1 MGSFRN
7 RLLAL
12 IIGLVVLTQTVTLIA
27 VLVRTVGDVDARA
40 DSQLRSGGSVV
51 EEFVHFQA
59 AELASG
65 VAVLA
70 SDFGLR
76 TAVASG
82 DKATILSAARN
93 HAARIGADLVLLTS
107 ASGQLLASSAPLA
120 SRESVLLRQ
129 LIAGAASAP
138 DEAHFVVLAGR
149 CYQLF
154 LAPVRAPNLIGWAA
168 MGFRVDDNLAKRIGD
183 LMDVNVTLL
192 VRGNGGVLI
201 AASTLPPAERAL
213 LAANPGLDGM
223 TDAPPRIEKVGGGR
237 YLSFARRLDARSPV
251 VVLLQKPMS
260 KVLAPYDEVRD
271 ALFLIGGIALVL
283 AVVVGL
289 LLGRGAT
296 RPLGELVSAARRIQS
311 GTYDTA
317 VKPSG
322 GEEFRAL
329 AATLNAMQQDIA
341 EREARITH
349 AAYHDSLTDLPNR
362 AYAERHLDQL
372 LRESPQ
378 TPSAVIVVD
387 VRNMREINAS
397 LGHHVG
403 DEALRE
409 AARRLR
415 QNCGSSDLLARLA
428 ANQFLL
434 VAPHC
439 SSERALLLAEQLA
452 GVIRTGFHV
461 SALSLEL
468 HVAAGVCC
476 APEHGTTSS
485 ELLRRAQ
492 IALED
497 CEDARGRVALYRA
510 GRDGEHRRRLALAA
524 DLRRAVER
532 DELTLV
538 YQPKVSVATRTVTSF
553 EALARW
559 RHPQLGA
566 ISPGEFVPIAERTG
580 SSRRLTSWVLGAA
593 IRQMAEWRKVGLD
606 VDLAVNLS
614 APDILDVALADEILA
629 ALKRHGVEPTRL
641 ALEITESAAMR
652 DAPLAAR
659 NMQLL
664 RIAGIRFAIDD
675 FGTGYSSLSQLS
687 RLPVDE
693 LKIDR
698 SFMMHAHE
706 RSDDATIVR
715 STIEL
720 AHSMGLK
727 VVAEGVENVQGW
739 NLLRRLGCDFAQ
751 GYLISKPLGVEEAAA
766 FMRRANQIL
775 PASDSTVAQ
784 IRALSEL
791 AETPGAVYR

>member
-12 IIGLVVLTQTVTLIA
+12 IIGLVILTQTVTLIA
-27 VLVRTVGDVDARA
+27 VLARTAGDVKARA
-40 DSQLRSGGSVV
+40 EEQLRSGGSVV
-51 EEFVHFQA
+51 EEFVHSQA
-59 AELASG
+59 TQLSSG

-70 SDFGLR
+70 ADFGLR
-76 TAVASG
+76 EAVASG
-82 DKATILSAARN
+82 DRVTILSAARN
-93 HAARIGADLVLLTS
+93 HAARIGADLVLLMS
-107 ASGQLLASSAPLA
+107 ASGQVLASSAPLA
-120 SRESVLLRQ
+120 SSESVLLRQ
-129 LIAGAASAP
+129 LIAGASGAP
-138 DEAHFVVLAGR
+138 DEAHFIVLAGR

-154 LAPVRAPNLIGWAA
+154 LAPVRAPNVIGWAA
-168 MGFRVDDNLAKRIGD
+168 MGFKVDDGLAKRIGD
-183 LMDVNVTLL
+183 VVGVNVTLL
-192 VRGNGGVLI
+192 VQGDDGVLI
-201 AASTLPPAERAL
+201 AASTLPAVERAL
-213 LAANPGLDGM
+213 LITNRKVEVM
-223 TDAPPRIEKVGGGR
+223 TDAPSIETVGHIR

-251 VVLLQKPMS
+251 VVLLQKPMTD
-260 KVLAPYDEVRD
+260 VLAPYDEVRD
-271 ALFLIGGIALVL
+271 ALFLIGGIALLL
-283 AVVVGL
+283 AAAVGL

-296 RPLGELVSAARRIQS
+296 RPLGDLVSAARRIQG

-329 AATLNAMQQDIA
+329 AETLNAMQQDIA
-341 EREARITH
+341 ERELRITH
-349 AAYHDSLTDLPNR
+349 AAYHDPLTGLPNR

-372 LRESPQ
+372 LRETPQ

-387 VRNMREINAS
+387 VRNVREINTS

-415 QNCGSSDLLARLA
+415 QNSGSGDLVARLA
-428 ANQFLL
+428 ANQFLI
-434 VAPHC
+434 VARHC
-439 SSERALLLAEQLA
+439 SSGRALLLAEQLA
-452 GVIRTGFHV
+452 GVIRAGFHV
-461 SALSLEL
+461 SSLSLEL
-468 HVAAGVCC
+468 HVAAGVCS

-497 CEDARGRVALYRA
+497 CEEARGRVALYRP
-510 GRDGEHRRRLALAA
+510 GRDTEHRRRLALAA
-524 DLRRAVER
+524 DLRRAVEQS
-532 DELTLV
+532 ELALV
-538 YQPKVSVATRTVTSF
+538 YQPKVSVATRTVSSF
-553 EALARW
+553 EALVRW
-559 RHPQLGA
+559 SHPQLGA

-593 IRQMAEWRKVGLD
+593 IRQMAEWRKGGLD
-606 VDLAVNLS
+606 VEIAVNLS
-614 APDILDVALADEILA
+614 APDILDASLADEILG

-698 SFMMHAHE
+698 SFIVHAHE
-706 RSDDATIVR
+706 RRDDATIVR

-727 VVAEGVENVQGW
+727 VVAEGIETAQGW

-751 GYLISKPLGVEEAAA
+751 GYLISKPLNPEEAAA
-766 FMRRANQIL
+766 FMRRANQVL

-791 AETPGAVYR
+791 AEKSGAA

>member
-27 VLVRTVGDVDARA
+27 VLARTAGDVQARA
-40 DSQLRSGGSVV
+40 EEQLRSGGSVV
-51 EEFVHFQA
+51 EEFVHSQA
-59 AELASG
+59 TQLASG

-70 SDFGLR
+70 ADFGLR
-76 TAVASG
+76 SAVASG
-82 DKATILSAARN
+82 DKVTILSAARN
-93 HAARIGADLVLLTS
+93 HAARIGADLVLLMS
-107 ASGQLLASSAPLA
+107 ASGEVLASSAPLA
-120 SRESVLLRQ
+120 SSESVLLRE
-129 LIAGAASAP
+129 LIVGAAKAP
-138 DEAHFVVLAGR
+138 NEAHFVVLGGR

-154 LAPVRAPNLIGWAA
+154 LAPVRGPNVIGWAA
-168 MGFRVDDNLAKRIGD
+168 MGFTVDDGLAKRIRDVVG
-183 LMDVNVTLL
+183 VNVTLL
-192 VRGNGGVLI
+192 VRGTHGMLI
-201 AASTLPPAERAL
+201 AASTLPAAERAL
-213 LAANPGLDGM
+213 VAANLKINVMG
-223 TDAPPRIEKVGGGR
+223 DAPPRIEAVGGSR
-237 YLSFARRLDARSPV
+237 YLSFARRLDAASPV
-251 VVLLQKPMS
+251 VVLLQKPMTE
-260 KVLAPYDEVRD
+260 VRAPYDEVRD

-283 AVVVGL
+283 AVAVGL

-296 RPLGELVSAARRIQS
+296 RPLGDLVRAARRIQ
-311 GTYDTA
+311 GGMYDTA

-349 AAYHDSLTDLPNR
+349 AAYHDPLTDLPNR

-372 LRESPQ
+372 LNEKPQ
-378 TPSAVIVVD
+378 TSSAVILVD
-387 VRNMREINAS
+387 VQNVREINAS

-403 DEALRE
+403 DEAMRE

-415 QNCGSSDLLARLA
+415 QNSGSGDLVARLG
-428 ANQFLL
+428 ANQFFV
-434 VAPHC
+434 VARHC

-452 GVIRTGFHV
+452 GVIRAGFHV
-461 SALSLEL
+461 SSVSLEL
-468 HVAAGVCC
+468 HVAVGVCC
-476 APEHGTTSS
+476 APEHGTTTG

-497 CEDARGRVALYRA
+497 CEEARGHVALYRA

-524 DLRRAVER
+524 DLRRAIEQS
-532 DELTLV
+532 ELSLL

-553 EALARW
+553 EALVRW
-559 RHPQLGA
+559 SHPQLGA

-580 SSRRLTSWVLGAA
+580 GSRRLTSWVLGAA
-593 IRQMAEWRKVGLD
+593 IRQMAEWRKVGLEVD
-606 VDLAVNLS
+606 VAVNLS
-614 APDILDVALADEILA
+614 APDILDASLGDEILE

-641 ALEITESAAMR
+641 VLEITESAAMR

-659 NMQLL
+659 HMQLL

-698 SFMMHAHE
+698 SFMMRAHE
-706 RSDDATIVR
+706 RRDDATIVR

-727 VVAEGVENVQGW
+727 VVAEGVENPQGW

-751 GYLISKPLGVEEAAA
+751 GYLISKPLSADEAAE
-766 FMRRANQIL
+766 FMRRANQLL

-784 IRALSEL
+784 IRALSVL
-791 AETPGAVYR
+791 ADTPGAA

>member
-27 VLVRTVGDVDARA
+27 VLARTAGDVQARA
-40 DSQLRSGGSVV
+40 EEQLRSGSSVV
-51 EEFVHFQA
+51 EEFVHSQA
-59 AELASG
+59 AQLANG

-70 SDFGLR
+70 ADFGLR
-76 TAVASG
+76 EAVASG
-82 DKATILSAARN
+82 DKVTILSAASN
-93 HAARIGADLVLLTS
+93 HAARIGADLVLLMS
-107 ASGQLLASSAPLA
+107 ASGQVLASSAPLA
-120 SRESVLLRQ
+120 SSESVLLRE
-129 LIAGAASAP
+129 LIAGAAGSP
-138 DEAHFVVLAGR
+138 DEAHFIVLGGR

-154 LAPVRAPNLIGWAA
+154 LAPVRAPNVIGWAA
-168 MGFRVDDNLAKRIGD
+168 MGFKVDDGLAKRIGD
-183 LMDVNVTLL
+183 VVGVNVTLL
-192 VRGNGGVLI
+192 VQGRDGVLI
-201 AASTLPPAERAL
+201 AASTLPTAERAL
-213 LAANPGLDGM
+213 LVANHGADVM
-223 TDAPPRIEKVGGGR
+223 TDAPRIETVGAGR
-237 YLSFARRLDARSPV
+237 YLSFARRLDPRSPV
-251 VVLLQKPMS
+251 IVLLQKPMTD
-260 KVLAPYDEVRD
+260 VLAPYHEVRD
-271 ALFLIGGIALVL
+271 ALFLIGGIALLL
-283 AVVVGL
+283 AVAVGL

-296 RPLGELVSAARRIQS
+296 RPLGDLVSAARRIQ
-311 GTYDTA
+311 GGKYDTA

-341 EREARITH
+341 ERELRITH
-349 AAYHDSLTDLPNR
+349 AAYHDPLTDLPNR

-372 LRESPQ
+372 LRETPQ
-378 TPSAVIVVD
+378 APSAVIVVD
-387 VRNMREINAS
+387 VRNVREINTS
-397 LGHHVG
+397 LGYQVG

-415 QNCGSSDLLARLA
+415 QNSGSGDLVARLA
-428 ANQFLL
+428 ANQFLI
-434 VAPHC
+434 VARHC
-439 SSERALLLAEQLA
+439 SSGRALLLAEQLA
-452 GVIRTGFHV
+452 GVIRAGFHV
-461 SALSLEL
+461 SSLSLEL
-468 HVAAGVCC
+468 HVAAGVCS
-476 APEHGTTSS
+476 APEHGETSS

-497 CEDARGRVALYRA
+497 CEEARGRVALYRP
-510 GRDGEHRRRLALAA
+510 GRDTEHRRRLALAA
-524 DLRRAVER
+524 DLRRAVEQS
-532 DELTLV
+532 ELALV

-553 EALARW
+553 EALVRW
-559 RHPQLGA
+559 NHPQLGA

-593 IRQMAEWRKVGLD
+593 IRQMAEWRKSGLD
-606 VDLAVNLS
+606 VDVAVNLS
-614 APDILDVALADEILA
+614 APDILDASLADEIMG

-698 SFMMHAHE
+698 SFIMHAHE
-706 RSDDATIVR
+706 RRDDATIVR

-727 VVAEGVENVQGW
+727 VVAEGVETALGW

-751 GYLISKPLGVEEAAA
+751 GYLISKPLPAEEAAE
-766 FMRRANQIL
+766 FMRRANQVL

-791 AETPGAVYR
+791 AEKSGAA

>member
-27 VLVRTVGDVDARA
+27 VLARTAGDVRARA
-40 DSQLRSGGSVV
+40 EEQLRSGGSVV
-51 EEFVHFQA
+51 EEFVHSQA
-59 AELASG
+59 TQLASG

-70 SDFGLR
+70 ADFGLR
-76 TAVASG
+76 AAVATG
-82 DKATILSAARN
+82 DKVTILSAARN
-93 HAARIGADLVLLTS
+93 HAARIGADLVLLTG
-107 ASGQLLASSAPLA
+107 ASGEVLASSAPLA
-120 SRESVLLRQ
+120 SSESVLLRQ
-129 LIAGAASAP
+129 LIAGAAGGP
-138 DEAHFVVLAGR
+138 DEAHFIVLAGR

-154 LAPVRAPNLIGWAA
+154 LAPVRAPNVIGWAA
-168 MGFRVDDNLAKRIGD
+168 MGFSVDDSLARRIRDVVG
-183 LMDVNVTLL
+183 VNVTLL
-192 VRGNGGVLI
+192 VRSRDGVLI

-213 LAANPGLDGM
+213 LAANGGADAL
-223 TDAPPRIEKVGGGR
+223 TDAPPRTETVGGSR
-237 YLSFARRLDARSPV
+237 YLSFARPLDAKSPV
-251 VVLLQKPMS
+251 VVLLQKPMTD
-260 KVLAPYDEVRD
+260 VLAPYDEVRD

-283 AVVVGL
+283 AVGVGL

-296 RPLGELVSAARRIQS
+296 RPLGDLVSAARRIQG

-329 AATLNAMQQDIA
+329 AATLNAMQRDIA

-349 AAYHDSLTDLPNR
+349 AAYHDPLTDLPNR
-362 AYAERHLDQL
+362 VYAERHLGQL
-372 LRESPQ
+372 LREAPQ
-378 TPSAVIVVD
+378 SPSAVIVID
-387 VRNMREINAS
+387 VRNVLEINAS

-415 QNCGSSDLLARLA
+415 QNSGSGDLVARLA
-428 ANQFLL
+428 ENQFL
-434 VAPHC
+434 VIARHC

-452 GVIRTGFHV
+452 GVVHAGFHV
-461 SALSLEL
+461 SAVSLEL

-476 APEHGTTSS
+476 APEHGATAG

-497 CEDARGRVALYRA
+497 CEEARGRIALYRR

-553 EALARW
+553 EALVRW
-559 RHPQLGA
+559 SHPQLGA

-593 IRQMAEWRKVGLD
+593 IRQMAEWRRSGLD
-606 VDLAVNLS
+606 VEVAVNLS
-614 APDILDVALADEILA
+614 APDILDASLADEIMG
-629 ALKRHGVEPTRL
+629 ALKRYGVEPTRL

-706 RSDDATIVR
+706 RRDDATIVR

-727 VVAEGVENVQGW
+727 VVAEGVENAQGW
-739 NLLRRLGCDFAQ
+739 NLLRRLGCDYAQ
-751 GYLISKPLGVEEAAA
+751 GYFISKPLRTEEAAA
-766 FMRRANQIL
+766 YMRRANQVL

-791 AETPGAVYR
+791 GEAPGAA

>member
-27 VLVRTVGDVDARA
+27 VLARTAGDVKARA
-40 DSQLRSGGSVV
+40 EEQLLSGGSVV
-51 EEFVHFQA
+51 EELVHSQA
-59 AELASG
+59 TQLASG

-70 SDFGLR
+70 ADFGLR
-76 TAVASG
+76 EAVASG
-82 DKATILSAARN
+82 DKVTILSAARN

-107 ASGQLLASSAPLA
+107 DSGEILASSTPLA
-120 SRESVLLRQ
+120 SGESVLLRR
-129 LIAGAASAP
+129 LIAGTASAP
-138 DEAHFVVLAGR
+138 AEARFIVLGGR

-154 LAPVRAPNLIGWAA
+154 LAPVRAPNVIGWAA
-168 MGFRVDDNLAKRIGD
+168 MGFTVDDGLAKRIRDVVG
-183 LMDVNVTLL
+183 VNVTLL
-192 VRGNGGVLI
+192 VPDRDGALI
-201 AASTLPPAERAL
+201 AASTLPAAERAPL
-213 LAANPGLDGM
+213 SAGRELDVLAA
-223 TDAPPRIEKVGGGR
+223 APPRIETVGGRR
-237 YLSFARRLDARSPV
+237 YLSFSRRLDAASPV
-251 VVLLQKPMS
+251 VVLLQKPMTE
-260 KVLAPYDEVRD
+260 VLAPYDEVRD

-283 AVVVGL
+283 AVAVGL

-296 RPLGELVSAARRIQS
+296 RPLADLVSAARRIQG

-317 VKPSG
+317 VQPTG

-349 AAYHDSLTDLPNR
+349 AAHHDPLTGLPNR
-362 AYAERHLDQL
+362 TYAERYLDRL
-372 LRESPQ
+372 VREAPP

-387 VRNMREINAS
+387 VRNVREINAS

-415 QNCGSSDLLARLA
+415 QNSGAGDLVARLA
-428 ANQFLL
+428 ANQFLV
-434 VAPHC
+434 VARHC
-439 SSERALLLAEQLA
+439 SSERALPLAEQLA
-452 GVIRTGFHV
+452 GVIRAGFHV
-461 SALSLEL
+461 AGVSLEL
-468 HVAAGVCC
+468 HVAVGACC
-476 APEHGTTSS
+476 APEHGATSS

-497 CEDARGRVALYRA
+497 CEEARGRIALYRP
-510 GRDGEHRRRLALAA
+510 GRDREHRRRLTLAA
-524 DLRRAVER
+524 DLRGALEHN
-532 DELTLV
+532 ELTLL

-553 EALARW
+553 EALVRW
-559 RHPQLGA
+559 SHPQLGP

-580 SSRRLTSWVLGAA
+580 GSRSLTSWVLAAA
-593 IRQMAEWRKVGLD
+593 IRQMAEWRTAGLE
-606 VDLAVNLS
+606 VEVAVNLS
-614 APDILDVALADEILA
+614 APDILDASLADEILA
-629 ALKRHGVEPTRL
+629 ALERHGVAPTRL

-664 RIAGIRFAIDD
+664 RVAGIRFAIDD

-698 SFMMHAHE
+698 AFIMHAHE
-706 RSDDATIVR
+706 RRDDATIVR

-727 VVAEGVENVQGW
+727 VVAEGVENAQGW

-751 GYLISKPLGVEEAAA
+751 GYFISKPLAVAEAAA

-791 AETPGAVYR
+791 AETPGAA